1 MSQAA
6 RKQPV
11 PQPRYPGQR
20 AAMDGNSAVV
30 SVERDASDAA
40 GAYPI
45 TPSTQMGEGWAEAA
59 AAGYRNIAGRP
70 LIFIEPEG
78 EHAAAAVTAGMAMT
92 GLRSANFSSGQGVA
106 YMHESLYAAAGKRLT
121 YVLNMGCRAI
131 TKASLNVHAGHDDYH
146 CVDDTGFF
154 QVFARDAQGAGDLN
168 LIAHRLAELALNP
181 GIVGQDGFLTTHL
194 IESLMLPERDL
205 VVEYLGLP
213 EDIIDCP
220 TPAQR
225 LLYGDTRRRVPELW
239 DVDNPMMAGTVQN
252 QDAYMQSVAAQR
264 PFFFEPVAEL
274 ADQAFAEFFELTG
287 RRYERVMG
295 YRVEDAEYLLLSQ
308 GSAIPTAEAVADYLR
323 ETRGIKV
330 GVVDLV
336 MFRPFPA
343 DLIGQ
348 LLKGRRGVTVLER
361 VDQPLAVDP
370 PLAREIRATL
380 GKCLENG
387 RAGERAIHSGL
398 PAYTRLEDVPDLYT
412 ACFGLGSRDLTP
424 GDLVGV
430 VENMLP
436 DGKGRRMYYLS
447 IDFVRDQPLHPKEQ
461 VRQERLL
468 RDYPGLADLV
478 VKGSEN
484 PNLMPEGCV
493 TVRMHSIGGWGA
505 ITTGKHLATTLFD
518 LLGWHI
524 KANPKYGSEK
534 KGQPT
539 TFYLACAPEKIR
551 VNGEYQH
558 VDVVLSPDPNVFG
571 HSNALAGL
579 RDGGLLVIQ
588 SDAATPEQA
597 WQQIPEHYRRQIVE
611 RKIRMCFLDAFRI
624 AREEATDPDLELRMQ
639 GIAFQGAFFGGTGL
653 LEEHGLDEERLID
666 SMRERLGKKFGARGA
681 RVVEDNLRVIR
692 RGFDELREI
701 TDFALPDEP
710 GPGRSAPPIP
720 ITVKNLPASTAPL
733 SDIHRFWSDT
743 GSLYARGM
751 GNDNLADPFMALSTV
766 PASTALFRDMT
777 GIRNGHPIW
786 IPENCT
792 ACGKCWTVCPDTA
805 IPGLVNSLSEILATG
820 VQRVRRAGHE
830 PKVLPR
836 AVGRLEVKARELF
849 DEAGAGTAAR
859 GLITEA
865 MESLVES
872 TSDAS
877 DREQLATEFG
887 WLDEA
892 LGEFQWALTRPF
904 YAQRESKNAGSG
916 GLLSITINPET
927 CKGCAECVAVCE
939 DNALEQVTQTS
950 ESLGQLRER
959 WSIWRDLPSTDDDF
973 IRITDLEQAIGVLD
987 NILLK
992 KEIYLPFTSGDG
1004 ACLGCSEKTV
1014 VRLFTATV
1022 EALMQ
1027 PRVQAYVQRLDEL
1040 IDGLGRR
1047 VREALVGSLDLAHL
1061 DGLGAG
1067 GSGKRADRLNVSEL
1081 VASASGSDPDAASV
1095 DRAWLT
1101 RMTDLIRRL
1110 EALRARYTGG
1120 TTGRGRASMGI
1131 LNATGCSSVWGSTF
1145 PYNPYPFP
1153 WANHLFQ
1160 DSPSLAMG
1168 VFEGH
1173 MSKMAEGFRVVREA
1187 ESELAGD
1194 SLSDEQLEALDQLE
1208 WRDFSDEE
1216 YALCPPVVV
1225 VGGDGAMYDIGFQNL
1240 SRALMSGMPLKVLV
1254 LDTQVYSN
1262 TGGQACTSGY
1272 FGQVSDMAT
1281 FGAASPGKR
1290 EVRKEMG
1297 LLAMAHRTSYVLQST
1312 IAQPSHMIEGFIEG
1326 LTARRPAVFNCYT
1339 SCQPEH
1345 GIADDAGYAQAKL
1358 AVESRAYPLF
1368 RYMPGRGAT
1377 LAAGLDLSGNPAADD
1392 DWPRYTLRYKRHGVE
1407 RELDLPLTFAD
1418 FAATEARFRKHF
1430 RFAPRE
1436 AWHDDMLPLADYLDL
1451 DEDGREGKFPYIWH
1465 LLPDGQP
1472 GRLLVAEPLVASC
1485 EDRRDFWHLL
1495 RDLAAP
1501 AGPPEGDKEALIEQ
1515 VRGEMIARLSQSL
1528 LQLTQD
1534 GEADAPA
1541 APPAAVPAP
1550 APTATATAEPAGA
1563 AQGDYMPPWIET
1575 ELCSACDE
1583 CTQINSRIFAY
1594 NSAGKAEIKDP
1605 SGGPYSDLVKA
1616 AERCKEGIIHPG
1628 LPRNA
1633 ADKDIKR
1640 WIQRAEPFN

>member
-1 MSQAA
+1 MTQAA
-6 RKQPV
+6 RKQPL
-11 PQPRYPGQR
+11 PQPRFPGRR

-30 SVERDASDAA
+30 SVECDGSDAA

-45 TPSTQMGEGWAEAA
+45 TPSTQMGEGWAAAA

-78 EHAAAAVTAGMAMT
+78 EHAAAAATAGLAMT

-106 YMHESLYAAAGKRLT
+106 YMHESLYAAVGKRLT

-154 QVFARDAQGAGDLN
+154 QLFARDAQAATDLN
-168 LIAHRLAELALNP
+168 LVAHRLAELALNP
-181 GIVGQDGFLTTHL
+181 GIVAQDGFLTTHL
-194 IESLMLPERDL
+194 IESLMLPEREL
-205 VVEYLGLP
+205 VEAYLGRP

-225 LLYGDTRRRVPELW
+225 LLFGDTRRRVPLLW

-252 QDAYMQSVAAQR
+252 QEAYMQSVAAQR
-264 PFFFEPVAEL
+264 PFFFEPIAGLVE
-274 ADQAFAEFFELTG
+274 QAFAEFAELTG
-287 RRYERVMG
+287 RRYQRVAG
-295 YRVEDAEYLLLSQ
+295 YRVEDADYLLLGQ
-308 GSAIPTAEAVADYLR
+308 GSMVPTAEAVADYLR
-323 ETRGIKV
+323 ATRGLRV

-343 DLIGQ
+343 DLIGT
-348 LLKGRRGVTVLER
+348 LLQGKRAVTVLER
-361 VDQPLAVDP
+361 VDQPLAADP
-370 PLAREIRATL
+370 PLAREIRTVL

-387 RAGERAIHSGL
+387 RAGERAVHDGL
-398 PAYTRLEDVPDLYT
+398 PAYSDLADAPDLYS
-412 ACFGLGSRDLTP
+412 ACFGLGSRDLSP
-424 GDLVGV
+424 GDLIGA

-436 DGKGRRMYYLS
+436 EGAGRRMYYLS

-461 VRQERLL
+461 IRQERLV
-468 RDYPGLADLV
+468 RDYPELGQLV
-478 VKGSEN
+478 IKGSEN
-484 PNLMPEGCV
+484 PNLMPEACV

-539 TFYLACAPEKIR
+539 TFYLACAPDKIR
-551 VNGEYQH
+551 VNGEYHH

-579 RDGGLLVIQ
+579 RDGGLFIIQ

-597 WQQIPEHYRRQIVE
+597 WQQIPAHYRAQFVE
-611 RKIRMCFLDAFRI
+611 RNIRLCYLDAFRI

-639 GIAFQGAFFGGTGL
+639 GIAFQGAFFAGTGL
-653 LEEHGLDEERLID
+653 LSAHGLDEEQLIE

-701 TDFALPDEP
+701 EQLSPDSEAPAALA
-710 GPGRSAPPIP
+710 APPIP
-720 ITVKNLPASTAPL
+720 ITVRSMPAGQAPL

-751 GNDNLADPFMALSTV
+751 GNDLLADPFMALSAV
-766 PASTALFRDMT
+766 PASTALFRDMS
-777 GIRNGHPIW
+777 GIRNGHPVW

-805 IPGLVNSLSEILATG
+805 IPGLVNSVSEILATAL
-820 VQRVRRAGHE
+820 QRVRSAGHE
-830 PKVLPR
+830 PKSLPR
-836 AVGRLEVKARELF
+836 VIGRLENTARELF
-849 DEAGAGTAAR
+849 AQAGAGSAAR
-859 GLITEA
+859 GLFSEA
-865 MESLVES
+865 METQLAA
-872 TSDAS
+872 TS
-877 DREQLATEFG
+877 DREERERLATEFG
-887 WLDEA
+887 WLEQA
-892 LGEFQWALTRPF
+892 LGDFQWAVTRPF
-904 YAQRESKNAGSG
+904 YTQREDKNAGSG
-916 GLLSITINPET
+916 GLLSITVNPET

-939 DNALEQVTQTS
+939 DGALEQVPQTNA
-950 ESLGQLRER
+950 SLDQLRQR
-959 WSIWRDLPSTDDDF
+959 WALWRDLPSTDDDF

-1027 PRVQAYVQRLDEL
+1027 PRVQAHVRRLDEL
-1040 IDGLGRR
+1040 IEGLGRR
-1047 VREALVGSLDLAHL
+1047 VREALLGSLDLAHL
-1061 DGLGAG
+1061 DGLGG
-1067 GSGKRADRLNVSEL
+1067 TDERLSVTDLVGRAAE
-1081 VASASGSDPDAASV
+1081 ADPDTASI
-1095 DRAWLT
+1095 DRAWLNRVT
-1101 RMTDLIRRL
+1101 GLIRDL
-1110 EALRARYTGG
+1110 EALRERYTGG
-1120 TTGRGRASMGI
+1120 MTGRGRANMGI

-1173 MSKMAEGFRVVREA
+1173 MTRMAEGFRIVREA
-1187 ESELAGD
+1187 ELELAGET
-1194 SLSDEQLEALDQLE
+1194 LTADEREQLDQLG

-1225 VGGDGAMYDIGFQNL
+1225 IGGDGAMYDIGFQNL

-1281 FGAASPGKR
+1281 FGAASRGKR

-1297 LLAMAHRTSYVLQST
+1297 LLAIAHRTSYVMQST

-1326 LTARRPAVFNCYT
+1326 LSTRRAAVFNCYT

-1345 GIADDAGYAQAKL
+1345 GIADDAGYAQAKM

-1377 LAAGLDLSGNPAADD
+1377 LADGLDLSGNPAADA
-1392 DWPRYTLRYKRHGVE
+1392 DWPRYTLRFRRHGVE

-1418 FAATEARFRKHF
+1418 FAASEGRFRKHF
-1430 RFAPRE
+1430 RFIPKE

-1451 DEDGREGKFPYIWH
+1451 DAAGREGKFPYIWH
-1465 LLPDGQP
+1465 LLPDGEP
-1472 GRLLVAEPLVASC
+1472 GRLLVGDAIVASC

-1495 RDLAAP
+1495 RELAAP
-1501 AGPPEGDKEALIEQ
+1501 AGPGEGEREALVEQ

-1528 LQLTQD
+1528 LQLT
-1534 GEADAPA
+1534 GETGAVA
-1541 APPAAVPAP
+1541 APTPVTALPPSAETAPKPDAAS
-1550 APTATATAEPAGA
+1550 AG
-1563 AQGDYMPPWIET
+1563 QGDYMPPWIET

-1583 CTQINSRIFAY
+1583 CTGINSRIFAY
-1594 NSAGKAEIKDP
+1594 NAAGKAEIRDP
-1605 SGGPYSDLVKA
+1605 EGGPYSDLVKA

-1633 ADKDIKR
+1633 DDPALQR

>member
-1 MSQAA
+1 MKQATRSQPDT
-6 RKQPV
+6 QPK
-11 PQPRYPGQR
+11 YPGRR

-78 EHAAAAVTAGMAMT
+78 EHAAAAVTAGLSMT

-106 YMHESLYAAAGKRLT
+106 YMHESLYPAVGKRLT
-121 YVLNMGCRAI
+121 YVLNMGCRAM
-131 TKASLNVHAGHDDYH
+131 TKATLNVHAGHDDYH

-154 QVFARDAQGAGDLN
+154 QVFARDTQAAADLN
-168 LIAHRLAELALNP
+168 LIGHRLAELALNP
-181 GIVGQDGFLTTHL
+181 GIVAQDGFLTTHL
-194 IESLMLPERDL
+194 IESLLLPEREL
-205 VVEYLGLP
+205 VAEYLGLP
-213 EDIIDCP
+213 EDLIDCP

-225 LLYGDTRRRVPELW
+225 LLFGDTRRRVPELW

-264 PFFFEPVAEL
+264 PFFFDAIPGLAE
-274 ADQAFAEFFELTG
+274 QAFAEFGALTG
-287 RRYERVMG
+287 RYYARVSG
-295 YRVEDAEYLLLSQ
+295 YRTEDAEYLLLAQ
-308 GSAIPTAEAVADYLR
+308 GSVIPTAEAVADYLR
-323 ETRGIKV
+323 ASRGIKL

-348 LLKGRRGVTVLER
+348 MLRGRRAVTVLER

-370 PLAREIRATL
+370 PLAREIRAAM

-387 RAGERAIHSGL
+387 RAAGRALHAGL
-398 PAYTRLEDVPDLYT
+398 PAYEQLADLPDLYT
-412 ACFGLGSRDLTP
+412 ACFGLGSRDVTP
-424 GDLVGV
+424 GDLIGA

-436 DGKGRRMYYLS
+436 DGAGRRMYYLS
-447 IDFVRDQPLHPKEQ
+447 IDFVRAQPLHPKDQ
-461 VRQERLL
+461 IRQERMS

-484 PNLMPEGCV
+484 PNLMPERCV

-539 TFYLACAPEKIR
+539 TFYLAVAPEQIR

-571 HSNALAGL
+571 HSNALTGL
-579 RDGGLLVIQ
+579 REGGLFIIQ
-588 SDAATPEQA
+588 SDAATPEAA
-597 WQQIPEHYRRQIVE
+597 WQRIPELYRRQIAA
-611 RKIRMCFLDAFRI
+611 RNIRLCFLDAFRI

-639 GIAFQGAFFGGTGL
+639 GIAFQGAFFAATGL
-653 LEEHGLDEERLID
+653 LAEHGLDEERLIEA
-666 SMRERLGKKFGARGA
+666 MRERLSKKFGARGA

-692 RGFDELREI
+692 RGYDELREVSELE
-701 TDFALPDEP
+701 LPTET
-710 GPGRSAPPIP
+710 GAAPAAPRIP
-720 ITVKNLPASTAPL
+720 ITVRGLPASSAPL
-733 SDIHRFWSDT
+733 SDIHRFWTDT

-751 GNDNLADPFMALSTV
+751 GNDNLADPFMALSAV
-766 PASTALFRDMT
+766 PASTALFRDMS

-786 IPENCT
+786 LPQNCT

-805 IPGLVNSLSEILATG
+805 IPGLVNSLSEILATAME
-820 VQRVRRAGHE
+820 RVRKVGHE
-830 PKVLPR
+830 PKRLPR
-836 AVGRLEVKARELF
+836 LIGALEGQVRKLF
-849 DEAGAGTAAR
+849 AETGAGTAAR
-859 GLITEA
+859 GLISEA
-865 MESLVES
+865 IETQLAAIADKDER
-872 TSDAS
+872 A
-877 DREQLATEFG
+877 ELATEFG
-887 WLDEA
+887 WLEQA
-892 LGEFQWALTRPF
+892 LGDFQWALTRPF
-904 YAQRESKNAGSG
+904 YTQREKNDAGSG
-916 GLLSITINPET
+916 GLLSVTINPET
-927 CKGCAECVAVCE
+927 CKGCGECVAVCE
-939 DNALEQVTQTS
+939 DGALEQVPQTAA
-950 ESLGQLRER
+950 SLDTLRRR
-959 WSIWRDLPSTDDDF
+959 WDIWRDLPSTADDF
-973 IRITDLEQAIGVLD
+973 IRIDDLEQAIGVLD
-987 NILLK
+987 HILLK

-1027 PRVQAYVQRLDEL
+1027 PRAKAWV
-1040 IDGLGRR
+1040 
-1047 VREALVGSLDLAHL
+1047 AHL
-1061 DGLGAG
+1061 DGLIEALGQRVRQALVDGLDIRHLDELAG
-1067 GSGKRADRLNVSEL
+1067 SSASRLSLTDLVDRASRADPE
-1081 VASASGSDPDAASV
+1081 ASSV
-1095 DRAWLT
+1095 DRAWLQRISALT
-1101 RMTDLIRRL
+1101 REL
-1110 EALRARYTGG
+1110 EALRECYTGG
-1120 TTGRGRASMGI
+1120 TTGRGRAAMGV

-1173 MSKMAEGFRVVREA
+1173 MTKMAEGFRAVREA
-1187 ESELAGD
+1187 ALELAG
-1194 SLSDEQLEALDQLE
+1194 EQASAEDRAALEHFD
-1208 WRDFSDEE
+1208 WRAFSDQE

-1225 VGGDGAMYDIGFQNL
+1225 IGGDGAMYDIGFQNL
-1240 SRALMSGMPLKVLV
+1240 SRVLMSGKPIKVLV

-1281 FGAASPGKR
+1281 FGAAAKGKR
-1290 EVRKEMG
+1290 EVRKELG
-1297 LLAMAHRTSYVLQST
+1297 LLAIAHRTSYVLQST

-1326 LTARRPAVFNCYT
+1326 LSSRTPAVFNCYT

-1368 RYMPGRGAT
+1368 RYRPGRGMR
-1377 LAAGLDLSGNPAADD
+1377 LSDGLDLGGNPAPDA
-1392 DWPRYTLRYKRHGVE
+1392 DWPDYKLRYRRHGVE

-1418 FAATEARFRKHF
+1418 FAASEGRFRKHF
-1430 RFAPRE
+1430 RAVPKE
-1436 AWHDDMLPLADYLDL
+1436 AWHDDMLPLADYLAL
-1451 DEDGREGKFPYIWH
+1451 DKDERAGSFPFIWH
-1465 LLPDGQP
+1465 LLPGGEP
-1472 GRLLVAEPLVASC
+1472 GRLLVSEEIVASC
-1485 EDRRDFWHLL
+1485 EDRRDFWRLL
-1495 RDLAAP
+1495 REL
-1501 AGPPEGDKEALIEQ
+1501 
-1515 VRGEMIARLSQSL
+1515 
-1528 LQLTQD
+1528 
-1534 GEADAPA
+1534 
-1541 APPAAVPAP
+1541 
-1550 APTATATAEPAGA
+1550 AEPAGA
-1563 AQGDYMPPWIET
+1563 PAADREALVEQVRSELIGRLSDSLLRLAGEDGAAPAASAAAAAAAVPSAKPPAPAADADSMAPWIDT
-1575 ELCSACDE
+1575 PQCSACDE
-1583 CTQINSRIFAY
+1583 CTLINPRIFAY
-1594 NSAGKAEIKDP
+1594 NSEGKAVIKDP
-1605 SGGPYSDLVKA
+1605 NGGPYSDLVKA
-1616 AERCKEGIIHPG
+1616 AERCKESIIHPG
-1628 LPRNA
+1628 LPRERSA
-1633 ADKDIKR
+1633 SGIER
-1640 WIQRAEPFN
+1640 WIARGAKYN